1 VLSLVVRDGPLAG
14 TRVEVA
20 GELTV
25 GRIDADITLDD
36 DEVSRRH
43 ALLRAVDGGIE
54 VEDAGST
61 NGTFVNDVR
70 IGGPTRLLAGDRVRF
85 GLVTLEVEAAAVVDP
100 LATRIS
106 APAASETMLAPA
118 EPSTAVPAAPVEP
131 SRVEPSRAEPAT
143 AQPRPAPAPPPPAA
157 PLAPA
162 PAAAAPVAPF
172 APPGGRRRHG
182 IATRTL
188 APTAF
193 ALAAIAATAVAL
205 LVYFAVR

>member
-25 GRIDADITLDD
+25 GRIDADLTLDD

-131 SRVEPSRAEPAT
+131 ARVEPAT